1 MHRGSLCFTQNVQ
14 TLTHSCFCPHLAPI
28 RRAPNSQRTPIMESF
43 FPQSKFPEICN
54 LITLSH
60 TICPNCQR
68 TLVSQSH
75 SAPYHRI
82 INQQMMLGDR
92 SLTHHWQISW
102 IFFSPSLFCPQH
114 KAVPLFC
121 SVFLCKCH
129 HLPPPTPTPPPQ
141 NFISFFIAIEQ
152 VTLGTMS
159 AVQKVMAA

>member
-1 MHRGSLCFTQNVQ
+1 MQRILCFTQKVQ

-28 RRAPNSQRTPIMESF
+28 RQAPNSQRTPIMESF
-43 FPQSKFPEICN
+43 FPQSKFPEICS

-92 SLTHHWQISW
+92 SLTHHWQILW
-102 IFFSPSLFCPQH
+102 IFFSPHFSLLNTRLFLYS
-114 KAVPLFC
+114 VPYS
-121 SVFLCKCH
+121 SVIVVIF
-129 HLPPPTPTPPPQ
+129 PPKT
-141 NFISFFIAIEQ
+141 S
-152 VTLGTMS
+152 
-159 AVQKVMAA
+159 